1 MGQVKVSINDR
12 SYTIACGDGEED
24 HVRELAA
31 YVSKHVTDLADQV
44 AQVGDASRLLMEG
57 LMVADQ
63 RPRAMQKTMMLEQE
77 LENLSSQ
84 RGSLME
90 RTRDA
95 ENSLADVLDD
105 ASRRIEELARR
116 IEAA

>member
-24 HVRELAA
+24 HVRELAG
-31 YVSKHVTDLADQV
+31 YVSKHVTDLAEQV
-44 AQVGDASRLLMEG
+44 GQVGDARLLLMAG
-57 LMVADQ
+57 LMIADELSS
-63 RPRAMQKTMMLEQE
+63 ALQKSRMVEQE
-77 LENLSSQ
+77 MESLSSQ

-90 RTRDA
+90 RTRDT

-105 ASRRIEELARR
+105 ASRRIEDLARR

>member
-12 SYTIACGDGEED
+12 SFTIACGDGEED

-31 YVSKHVTDLADQV
+31 HVSKHVTDLAEQV
-44 AQVGDASRLLMEG
+44 GQVGDARLLLMAG
-57 LMVADQ
+57 LMIADELSS
-63 RPRAMQKTMMLEQE
+63 AMQKTRMLEQE
-77 LENLSSQ
+77 MENLSSQ

>member
-1 MGQVKVSINDR
+1 MVK
-12 SYTIACGDGEED
+12 ED

-31 YVSKHVTDLADQV
+31 HVSKHVTDLSEQV
-44 AQVGDASRLLMEG
+44 GQVGDARLLLMAG
-57 LMVADQ
+57 LMIADELSS
-63 RPRAMQKTMMLEQE
+63 AMQKTRMLEQE
-77 LENLSSQ
+77 MENLSSQ

>member
-31 YVSKHVTDLADQV
+31 YVSKHVTDLAEQV
-44 AQVGDASRLLMEG
+44 GQVGDARLLLMAG
-57 LMVADQ
+57 LMIADELSS
-63 RPRAMQKTMMLEQE
+63 AMQKTKMLEQE